1 MTDEAKF
8 VLLQLYSIYLDR
20 IDEGMSKRSASYFGS
35 DESSFNAFFLGFNFE
50 DYIDAV
56 LELKHR
62 DFVIASAEDGGFLE
76 MALSREGIAYSESE
90 SKKDYK
96 TLVGLIRDLK
106 KLII

>member
-1 MTDEAKF
+1 MTNEAKF

-35 DESSFNAFFLGFNFE
+35 DESSFNAFFLDFNFE

-76 MALSREGIAYSESE
+76 MLFLEKVSPTQNQNP
-90 SKKDYK
+90 KKITK
-96 TLVGLIRDLK
+96 HLWI
-106 KLII
+106 

>member
-62 DFVIASAEDGGFLE
+62 DFVIASAEDGGFLDDGSF
-76 MALSREGIAYSESE
+76 SRRYRLLRIRI
-90 SKKDYK
+90 KRYK
-96 TLVGLIRDLK
+96 TLMGLN
-106 KLII
+106 

>member
-1 MTDEAKF
+1 MTNEAKF

-35 DESSFNAFFLGFNFE
+35 DESSFNAFFLDFNF
-50 DYIDAV
+50 
-56 LELKHR
+56 ELKHR

-96 TLVGLIRDLK
+96 TLMDLIRDLK

>member
-1 MTDEAKF
+1 MTNEAKF

-35 DESSFNAFFLGFNFE
+35 DESSFNAFFLDFNFE

-76 MALSREGIAYSESE
+76 MALLEKVSPTQNQNP
-90 SKKDYK
+90 KDYK
-96 TLVGLIRDLK
+96 TLMDLIRDLK

>member
-1 MTDEAKF
+1 
-8 VLLQLYSIYLDR
+8 
-20 IDEGMSKRSASYFGS
+20 MSKRSASYFGS

-90 SKKDYK
+90 SKKITK
-96 TLVGLIRDLK
+96 HLWV
-106 KLII
+106 

>member
-76 MALSREGIAYSESE
+76 MAVFLRWLFLEKVSPTQNQNP
-90 SKKDYK
+90 KKITK
-96 TLVGLIRDLK
+96 HLWV
-106 KLII
+106 

>member
-35 DESSFNAFFLGFNFE
+35 DESSFNAFLGFNFE

-96 TLVGLIRDLK
+96 TLMGLIRDLK

>member
-1 MTDEAKF
+1 MTNEAKF

-35 DESSFNAFFLGFNFE
+35 DESSFNAFFLDFNFE

-76 MALSREGIAYSESE
+76 MALSREGIATQNQNP
-90 SKKDYK
+90 KKITK
-96 TLVGLIRDLK
+96 HLWI
-106 KLII
+106 

>member
-1 MTDEAKF
+1 MNPH
-8 VLLQLYSIYLDR
+8 
-20 IDEGMSKRSASYFGS
+20 
-35 DESSFNAFFLGFNFE
+35 FNAFFLDFNFE

-96 TLVGLIRDLK
+96 TLMDLIRDLK

>member
-62 DFVIASAEDGGFLE
+62 DFVIASA
-76 MALSREGIAYSESE
+76 REGIAYSESE

-96 TLVGLIRDLK
+96 TLMGLIRDLK